1 MAFSDMF
8 VTGSDGKRVLDD
20 TGTPI
25 LKNHPST
32 FSQTVVIDGKSYD
45 IYLGDVSEYWPP
57 DSYQYLFN
65 DVSKD

>member
-1 MAFSDMF
+1 MAFSDIF

-20 TGTPI
+20 TGCPI
-25 LKNHPST
+25 LKDHPST
-32 FSQTVVIDGKSYD
+32 FFRTVVIDGKSYD

-57 DSYQYLFN
+57 ESYQDWFN